1 MSTIFHQQVSDDKE
15 VVTVDYEEG
24 TASVIVIYFMV
35 DIEQYL
41 WSAG

>member
-1 MSTIFHQQVSDDKE
+1 VSDDEE

-35 DIEQYL
+35 DIEP
-41 WSAG
+41 G